1 MADKVDEKTLQQT
14 STWAV
19 AVVCFFLLLFSIVI
33 EKLIHKLGTV
43 SPFFTSSCICL
54 VFLILCFTNSVSLS
68 VFSFLDSLF
77 LCLFSSS

>member
-33 EKLIHKLGTV
+33 EKLIHKLGTY
-43 SPFFTSSCICL
+43 
-54 VFLILCFTNSVSLS
+54 FLILCFCVCFVL
-68 VFSFLDSLF
+68 LGSLF
-77 LCLFSSS
+77 LLFALFLSLFVSSS